1 MSDRVKIDFHAGVA
15 DVRLNRADKMNALDP
30 AMMKGLIEAGQQ
42 LAAEPKARVAVLS
55 GEGRAFCAGLD
66 MASMAAIGQS
76 AEKPSESDPATAEKK
91 VDSGLLTTSEDS
103 PANFVQRVCW
113 IWREI
118 PIPVIAAV
126 HGVAYG
132 GGLQLALGADM
143 RYVTPDVRM
152 SVMEIKWG
160 LIPDMSGTQTLR
172 HLVRDDVA
180 RELTYTGKIV
190 TGEEARELGLATR
203 VTDDPRAAALETAQ
217 EIASKSPSAIRAGKE
232 LLNQS
237 TLITVEEGMKLEAG
251 LQTRLIGGKNQIEAV
266 TANMQK
272 RAPDF
277 TDGE

>member
-160 LIPDMSGTQTLR
+160 LIPDMAGTQTLR
-172 HLVRDDVA
+172 RIA
-180 RELTYTGKIV
+180 RLDIIKELAFTGRIIS
-190 TGEEARELGLATR
+190 GEEADARIRSAAR
-203 VTDDPRAAALETAQ
+203 DNYDD
-217 EIASKSPSAIRAGKE
+217 
-232 LLNQS
+232 
-237 TLITVEEGMKLEAG
+237 
-251 LQTRLIGGKNQIEAV
+251 
-266 TANMQK
+266 
-272 RAPDF
+272 D
-277 TDGE
+277 DGESIC